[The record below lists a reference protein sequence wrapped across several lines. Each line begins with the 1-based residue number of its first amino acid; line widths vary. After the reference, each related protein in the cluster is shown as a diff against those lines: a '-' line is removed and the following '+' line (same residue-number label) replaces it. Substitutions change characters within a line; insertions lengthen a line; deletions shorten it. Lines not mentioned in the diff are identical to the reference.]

1 MLLSEL
7 VFRFGVT
14 SSPMA
19 ECELRSRELIAILS
33 RERGESLLLC
43 ATLTLPGRASSC
55 NANAMPWRAMY
66 RGELR

>member
-14 SSPMA
+14 SSPTA

-43 ATLTLPGRASSC
+43 AEDA
-55 NANAMPWRAMY
+55 
-66 RGELR
+66 EE